1 VSSVEAALA
10 EIAHNGKDHP
20 AQNQRRDMT
29 LPLSVFIIARNEEA
43 RIGRTLAALRG
54 LTDDIVVVD
63 SGSTDQTVAIAEQL
77 GARVLFRA
85 WEGYG
90 QQKRFAE
97 SQCRHPWLLNVD
109 ADEVVTP
116 ELAAELRALFVST
129 TPQPGAYNIRI
140 LTVYPGEERPRLFPR
155 DVNVVRFY
163 HREVG
168 SYRNHPSYDRV
179 ELTGVRPRQLHGPL
193 WHYPVIDWHSLLDKG
208 NRFSTFQAS
217 LPSGYSDAALK
228 VRLYTEFP
236 INFFKTYIVR
246 RHITGGWKGFYFA
259 LAQAFMRTSRIA
271 KMLEARQTSAADS
284 AEKSP

>member
-1 VSSVEAALA
+1 
-10 EIAHNGKDHP
+10 
-20 AQNQRRDMT
+20 MT
-29 LPLSVFIIARNEEA
+29 LPLSVFIIARNEET

-63 SGSTDQTVAIAEQL
+63 SGSTDRTVAIAEQL

-116 ELAAELRALFVST
+116 ELAAELRALFAST
-129 TPQPGAYNIRI
+129 APRPGAYNIRI
-140 LTVYPGEERPRLFPR
+140 LTVYPGEERPRLLPR
-155 DVNVVRFY
+155 DVNAVRFY

-168 SYRNHPSYDRV
+168 SYRDHPSYDRV
-179 ELTGVRPRQLHGPL
+179 ELSGVRARQLKGPL
-193 WHYPVIDWHSLLDKG
+193 WHYPIIDWHSLLDKG
-208 NRFSTFQAS
+208 NRFSTFQAT
-217 LPSGYSDAALK
+217 LPSGYSDGALK
-228 VRLYTEFP
+228 LRLYTEFP

-271 KMLEARQTSAADS
+271 KMLEARQTSADS